1 MSDGLQSLEDAAR
14 EFRREADFDV
24 VDPKRLAA
32 VIDGL
37 QGDLC
42 RVLNRGRE
50 RGDYQLTRLSP
61 ASWAARTCGMSRHS
75 AADRLCA
82 GKHLDS
88 MPETSAALAKG
99 EIGYQAASALCHLR
113 EQLGEKWQPDN
124 EAQMVGYARQ
134 FSVEHFHACCR
145 HARHVADPDGFDKDC
160 AEDFERR
167 WLKVDPMLDGMHS
180 VDGVLDPVTGAAFRT
195 ALDSLAQWR
204 GPEDTRNHGQ
214 RMADA
219 LAELLDHHMN
229 EGRLPRR
236 KGVRPH
242 VTLTTTL
249 QGLKDELGAPAAELE
264 LGMQISGKT
273 VERLACDCTMSRVLL
288 ADSVV
293 VDVGRA
299 TRTVSPAT
307 RRALQQRDRGCR
319 WPGCD
324 RPVGWSTPHHIEFW
338 SRGGST
344 DLDNLVLLCHY
355 HHRLVHEQE
364 WQVVRVGDEVH
375 VIPPEQL
382 RTIFTRGPDVR
393 WAA

>member
-1 MSDGLQSLEDAAR
+1 MSDQLEKLEAAAQD
-14 EFRREADFDV
+14 FCSEADFDF

-32 VIDGL
+32 IIDGL
-37 QGDLC
+37 QGVLC
-42 RVLNRGRE
+42 KVLDRGRK
-50 RGDYQLTRLSP
+50 RGDFQLDRLSP
-61 ASWAARTCGMSRHS
+61 ASWAGRPLGLAHHS
-75 AADRLCA
+75 AADRLCV

-88 MPETSAALAKG
+88 LPETSAALVKG

-145 HARHVADPDGFDKDC
+145 HARHVADPVGFDKDC

-219 LAELLDHHMN
+219 LAELLDHYMN

-264 LGMQISGKT
+264 LGMPISGTT

-307 RRALQQRDRGCR
+307 RRALQQRDKGCR

-324 RPVGWSTPHHIEFW
+324 RPVSWSTPHHLEFW

-355 HHRLVHEQE
+355 HHRLGPGEE
-364 WQVVRVGDEVH
+364 RRGGRSAGGGPI
-375 VIPPEQL
+375 IPP
-382 RTIFTRGPDVR
+382 R
-393 WAA
+393 

>member
-1 MSDGLQSLEDAAR
+1 MSDALDELEAAVR
-14 EFRREADFDV
+14 EFRGSADLDF
-24 VDPKRLAA
+24 VDPGRLSAL
-32 VIDGL
+32 IDGL

-42 RVLNRGRE
+42 RALDRGRR
-50 RGDYQLTRLSP
+50 RGEHQLARLSP
-61 ASWAARTCGMSRHS
+61 ASWAARTCAMSRNS
-75 AADRLCA
+75 AGDRLCV
-82 GKHLDS
+82 GKHLDAL
-88 MPETSAALAKG
+88 PETSSALAKG
-99 EIGYQAASALCHLR
+99 EIGYQAAAAICHLR
-113 EQLGEKWQPDN
+113 DQLGDKWESEN
-124 EAQMVGYARQ
+124 EALMVDNARR
-134 FSVEHFHACCR
+134 FSVENLRMCCR
-145 HARHVADPDGFDKDC
+145 HARYVADPDGFDKDSQ
-160 AEDFERR
+160 EDFERR
-167 WLKVDPMLDGMHS
+167 WLKVSPMLDGMHS

-195 ALDSLAQWR
+195 ALDSLAVWR

-219 LAELLDHHMN
+219 LAELLDHQMN

-249 QGLKDELGAPAAELE
+249 QGLKGEIGAPVAELE
-264 LGMQISGKT
+264 LGLQISAKT

-288 ADSVV
+288 ADSKV

-299 TRTVSPAT
+299 TRTVPPAT
-307 RRALQQRDRGCR
+307 GRALRLRDRGCR

-324 RPVGWSTPHHIEFW
+324 RPVSWSTPHHIEFW
-338 SRGGST
+338 SRGGAT

-355 HHRLVHEQE
+355 HHRLVHEGE
-364 WQVVRVGDEVH
+364 WQVVRVGDEIH
-375 VIPPEQL
+375 VIPPERL

>member
-1 MSDGLQSLEDAAR
+1 
-14 EFRREADFDV
+14 
-24 VDPKRLAA
+24 
-32 VIDGL
+32 
-37 QGDLC
+37 
-42 RVLNRGRE
+42 
-50 RGDYQLTRLSP
+50 
-61 ASWAARTCGMSRHS
+61 MSRNS
-75 AADRLCA
+75 AADRLCV

-88 MPETSAALAKG
+88 MPETSAALVNG

-113 EQLGEKWQPDN
+113 DQLGDKWQPAN
-124 EAQMVGYARQ
+124 EAEMVGYARR
-134 FSVEHFHACCR
+134 FSLEHFHACCR

-160 AEDFERR
+160 AQDFERR
-167 WLKVDPMLDGMHS
+167 WLNVDPMLDGMHS

-195 ALDSLAQWR
+195 ALDSLAVWR

-219 LAELLDHHMN
+219 LAELLDHHLN

-242 VTLTTTL
+242 VSLTTTL

-307 RRALQQRDRGCR
+307 RRALQQRDRAAAGRAVTAR
-319 WPGCD
+319 WAG
-324 RPVGWSTPHHIEFW
+324 R
-338 SRGGST
+338 
-344 DLDNLVLLCHY
+344 
-355 HHRLVHEQE
+355 
-364 WQVVRVGDEVH
+364 
-375 VIPPEQL
+375 L
-382 RTIFTRGPDVR
+382 RTTSSSGREAGRPTSTTWFCCVTTTTGWCMKRNGGCSGSGTSFMSSHPNS
-393 WAA
+393 

>member
-75 AADRLCA
+75 AADRLCV

-88 MPETSAALAKG
+88 LPETSGALANG

-219 LAELLDHHMN
+219 LAELLDHYMN

-299 TRTVSPAT
+299 TRSVSPAT
-307 RRALQQRDRGCR
+307 RRALRHRDKGCR

-364 WQVVRVGDEVH
+364 WQVVRVGHEVH

>member
-1 MSDGLQSLEDAAR
+1 
-14 EFRREADFDV
+14 
-24 VDPKRLAA
+24 
-32 VIDGL
+32 
-37 QGDLC
+37 
-42 RVLNRGRE
+42 
-50 RGDYQLTRLSP
+50 
-61 ASWAARTCGMSRHS
+61 
-75 AADRLCA
+75 
-82 GKHLDS
+82 
-88 MPETSAALAKG
+88 
-99 EIGYQAASALCHLR
+99 
-113 EQLGEKWQPDN
+113 
-124 EAQMVGYARQ
+124 
-134 FSVEHFHACCR
+134 
-145 HARHVADPDGFDKDC
+145 
-160 AEDFERR
+160 
-167 WLKVDPMLDGMHS
+167 
-180 VDGVLDPVTGAAFRT
+180 
-195 ALDSLAQWR
+195 
-204 GPEDTRNHGQ
+204 
-214 RMADA
+214 MADA

-307 RRALQQRDRGCR
+307 RRALRHRDKGCR